1 MRVSTDE
8 RKETRGKPEG
18 ASAGSTALSIEAS
31 FDEAAAG
38 YDRAR
43 RQLVPGLEGFYGAA
57 LESIPFGRD
66 AEIRVLDLG
75 AGTGL
80 LSAMVAERLSSLA
93 GDARRPLGG
102 DAPGGAAAHARR
114 RTDASSSAPWTTRAS
129 RCPRAGTTSSSR
141 RSRSTTSRTGTR
153 GRSSSGSDDSLVV
166 GGYFVNADQVLGETE
181 EEEEGYNEWW
191 LRRVREA
198 GVSEEDLGAALARMR
213 ADRNATL
220 RAQLGWLEDVGF
232 EGIRCAYADHRFA
245 VYGGRKGPTN
255 SGKGKE
261 SDG

>member
-18 ASAGSTALSIEAS
+18 ASTGSTGLSIEAS

-80 LSAMVAERLSSLA
+80 LSAMVAEGFPRSRVTLVDLSVEML
-93 GDARRPLGG
+93 RV
-102 DAPGGAAAHARR
+102 ARR
-114 RTDASSSAPWTTRAS
+114 RMPESNGRFAFRTMDYARKPLPAGGYDLVVSALSIHHLTHGDKREVFE
-129 RCPRAGTTSSSR
+129 RVH
-141 RSRSTTSRTGTR
+141 
-153 GRSSSGSDDSLVV
+153 DSLVV

-181 EEEEGYNEWW
+181 EEEEGYNKWW

-232 EGIRCAYADHRFA
+232 EEVRCAYADHRFA
-245 VYGGRKGPTN
+245 VYGGRKGLTHT
-255 SGKGKE
+255 GKRKE